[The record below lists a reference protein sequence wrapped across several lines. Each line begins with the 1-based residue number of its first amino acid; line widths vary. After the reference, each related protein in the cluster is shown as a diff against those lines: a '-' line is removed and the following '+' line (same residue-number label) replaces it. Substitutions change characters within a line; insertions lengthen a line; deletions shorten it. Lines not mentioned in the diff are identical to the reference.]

1 MAVWK
6 PNLGHCT
13 GRESTFLTWCQ
24 SLHIFDQKITES
36 LAIRLGPKVLLSTPL
51 GIFWNKLGIFKS
63 EPTVHTNFGKYQK
76 ILLEMEYF
84 EIVLRKILRK
94 FNIIFYSNCCEKQ
107 ELVTIPPSQAAK
119 YVQKFCLFCGPPS
132 DYFWCFNWKGVLG
145 LFPKLE
151 FVVYKNRFLITYIII
166 PLSVFSWNHKTL
178 DKKEEIFKSFR
189 WNKRAF

>member
-84 EIVLRKILRK
+84 ETVLRKILRK

-107 ELVTIPPSQAAK
+107 KGPGTSYHPPFSGCQICSEILFILWSTIWLFLV
-119 YVQKFCLFCGPPS
+119 L
-132 DYFWCFNWKGVLG
+132 
-145 LFPKLE
+145 
-151 FVVYKNRFLITYIII
+151 
-166 PLSVFSWNHKTL
+166 
-178 DKKEEIFKSFR
+178 
-189 WNKRAF
+189 